1 MLRAHGSAALFIASL
16 VMMIA
21 VSGCGLAY
29 QAASEHRAAKMD
41 AQLQSGMTQAQV
53 AKQFGEPDIEEKP
66 NDTTEIWSYAKH
78 ANSNDVTAE
87 LLYTSAKEGDAGT
100 FEDLKFVDGKL
111 ASWSEA
117 QHTMAPKERSE
128 ITTTLSYGRGI
139 GGGGR
144 RSGTGPNASSSS
156 SSSGSSGSSDS
167 SDSSDSDDDSSEP
180 ATPNQRP
187 NPLSVTF

>member
-1 MLRAHGSAALFIASL
+1 MRNVAAGVVIFAVMTSL
-16 VMMIA
+16 T
-21 VSGCGLAY
+21 GCGLAY
-29 QAASEHRAAKMD
+29 QAASEHRASKM
-41 AQLQSGMTQAQV
+41 QEELQTGLTMAQV
-53 AKQFGEPDIEEKP
+53 HQMFGEPDIEEKP
-66 NDTTEIWSYAKH
+66 DDTTEIWSYAKH
-78 ANSNDVTAE
+78 ANRNDVTAE

-111 ASWSEA
+111 ASWAEA

-128 ITTTLSYGRGI
+128 ITTTIGYGRGI

-144 RSGTGPNASSSS
+144 RSGAGPNASTT
-156 SSSGSSGSSDS
+156 SSGPAGGTSGG

-180 ATPNQRP
+180 PTPSQRP